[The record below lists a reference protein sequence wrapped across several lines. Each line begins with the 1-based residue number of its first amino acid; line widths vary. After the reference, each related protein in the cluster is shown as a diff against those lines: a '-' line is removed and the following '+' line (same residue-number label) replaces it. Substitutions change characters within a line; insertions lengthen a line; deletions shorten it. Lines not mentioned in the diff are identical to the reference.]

1 MLLMF
6 TQVHCDWYQEKK
18 TAQEPWRWEEV
29 KERGGVGGCSEC
41 FSKVSHKQTQDPLRI
56 WS

>member
-6 TQVHCDWYQEKK
+6 TKFTDWYQEKK

-29 KERGGVGGCSEC
+29 KERGGIEGGSEC
-41 FSKVSHKQTQDPLRI
+41 FNKVSHKQTQDPLRI
-56 WS
+56 